1 MSDLYAIEVETIT
14 GETISLAEFKDQA
27 LLIVNL
33 ASQWG
38 MTPQYAGLRTLHE
51 ENDDLQVLGFPCNQF
66 GAQEPGSNAEILDF
80 ARSKYNVSFPMF
92 SKTDVNGDDES
103 PLFSLLKREQP
114 GDIGWNFTKFLVN
127 RDGKVVARFDP
138 RTSPEE
144 IAGKLD
150 SVNYDWKNRKRRQEI
165 PKQYIENGSF
175 YLFRPEVLREN
186 NNRFGGEVGV
196 VEMEF
201 WKMFEI
207 DSMDD
212 LRMCS
217 ALMKEFLLEK

>member
-80 ARSKYNVSFPMF
+80 AKSKYNVNFPMF
-92 SKTDVNGDDES
+92 SKTDVNGDNES

-138 RTSPEE
+138 RMSPEE
-144 IAGKLD
+144 IAGKL
-150 SVNYDWKNRKRRQEI
+150 SE
-165 PKQYIENGSF
+165 
-175 YLFRPEVLREN
+175 
-186 NNRFGGEVGV
+186 
-196 VEMEF
+196 
-201 WKMFEI
+201 
-207 DSMDD
+207 
-212 LRMCS
+212 
-217 ALMKEFLLEK
+217 LL

>member
-92 SKTDVNGDDES
+92 SKTDVNGDNES

-138 RTSPEE
+138 RMSPEE
-144 IAGKLD
+144 IAEKL
-150 SVNYDWKNRKRRQEI
+150 SE
-165 PKQYIENGSF
+165 
-175 YLFRPEVLREN
+175 
-186 NNRFGGEVGV
+186 
-196 VEMEF
+196 
-201 WKMFEI
+201 
-207 DSMDD
+207 
-212 LRMCS
+212 
-217 ALMKEFLLEK
+217 LL

>member
-1 MSDLYAIEVETIT
+1 
-14 GETISLAEFKDQA
+14 
-27 LLIVNL
+27 
-33 ASQWG
+33 

-80 ARSKYNVSFPMF
+80 AKSKYNVTFPMF
-92 SKTDVNGDDES
+92 SKTDVNGDNES

-144 IAGKLD
+144 IAGKL
-150 SVNYDWKNRKRRQEI
+150 S
-165 PKQYIENGSF
+165 
-175 YLFRPEVLREN
+175 
-186 NNRFGGEVGV
+186 
-196 VEMEF
+196 EM
-201 WKMFEI
+201 
-207 DSMDD
+207 
-212 LRMCS
+212 L
-217 ALMKEFLLEK
+217 